1 MQVSI
6 AKFFLLISLLFLS
19 CLALPVVAQKCK
31 YAAMIE
37 TDKGYVSGICFLSE
51 EGDTVKGSI
60 FNEFGISVL
69 DFTYLRSRQKVRL
82 ENVIKM
88 LDKWYT
94 KRVLRKDLVQVLENL
109 QRGLS
114 SYRNEK
120 YHILYQ
126 FTRLYEKRSEG
137 LGERRNRN
145 MEEQKK

>member
-1 MQVSI
+1 
-6 AKFFLLISLLFLS
+6 
-19 CLALPVVAQKCK
+19 
-31 YAAMIE
+31 MIE

-88 LDKWYT
+88 LDKWYI